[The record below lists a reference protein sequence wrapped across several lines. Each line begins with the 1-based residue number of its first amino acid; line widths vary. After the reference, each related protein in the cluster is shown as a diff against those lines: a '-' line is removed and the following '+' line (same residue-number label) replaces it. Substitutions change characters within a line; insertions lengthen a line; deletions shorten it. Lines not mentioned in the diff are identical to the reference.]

1 VRAVLVAQCFSLGV
15 MGPGGR
21 SEEAVKPWP
30 ALVRDYPPPI
40 ATGQG
45 NHGRRRTCC
54 AAGHDPSQGHR
65 SASRARRRVRSV
77 TGLRAMSGRGQGEG
91 PRPTATRRAW
101 ALIDADTGLY
111 LAGKEPEERVSIA
124 STTKIM
130 VALVA
135 LDEGVDF
142 DEQVTVSED
151 AASYAGSV
159 YSNVGLYPYDRVSV
173 RDLLTAALVPSG
185 TDAVYALA
193 EHLGDG
199 SVDEFVAKMNDK
211 AKELDLENTHFENP
225 AGIDARGNHSS
236 AADLATITREAM
248 KYPVFREIVDE
259 PEATIS
265 TQDREIEV
273 FTTNLLVLPNSGYD
287 YGPATGAKTGT
298 STEAGPCLVASA
310 KSDDESYIVAVLG
323 AAGDLQRF
331 DAARTALGY
340 GFQSYDR
347 GPLVDKAETYKTLTL
362 PYRPRETVALAA
374 MEGVFGPSGPGLEV
388 ERRITAGAPPPEVR
402 AGEKLGTLE
411 VFVNGRII
419 GTSPLVAKTG
429 YEVASPWQKAQ
440 RAVAWP
446 AQMLWAVIEGW
457 ISKRVSEGT

>member
-1 VRAVLVAQCFSLGV
+1 MNLVKGAATSVVFLILLLFSPVSSLDRAAAQETKPEAP
-15 MGPGGR
+15 PG
-21 SEEAVKPWP
+21 APK
-30 ALVRDYPPPI
+30 L
-40 ATGQG
+40 
-45 NHGRRRTCC
+45 N
-54 AAGHDPSQGHR
+54 AGSW
-65 SASRARRRVRSV
+65 
-77 TGLRAMSGRGQGEG
+77 T
-91 PRPTATRRAW
+91 
-101 ALIDADTGLY
+101 LIDADTGLY

-151 AASYAGSV
+151 AASYAGPV
-159 YSNVGLYPYDRVSV
+159 NGVLYSNVGLYPYDRVSV

-265 TQDREIEV
+265 TQDREIDV

-298 STEAGPCLVASA
+298 SNQAGFCVVATAQSG
-310 KSDDESYIVAVLG
+310 DESYIAVVLE
-323 AAGDLQRF
+323 AAEDLQRF
-331 DAARTALGY
+331 EAARTALEY
-340 GFQSYDR
+340 GFGEYER
-347 GPLVDKAETYKTLTL
+347 EPLVEREDPYAELKL
-362 PYRPRETVALAA
+362 PYRRGETVKLVAARDVSALA
-374 MEGVFGPSGPGLEV
+374 GPGLEV
-388 ERRITAGAPPPEVR
+388 VRNSTNKEAPPSAE
-402 AGEKLGTLE
+402 AGRKLGTVE
-411 VFVNGRII
+411 VSVDGRSV
-419 GTSPLVAKTG
+419 GSSPLVVQKG
-429 YEVASPWQKAQ
+429 YKEASLWQKITY
-440 RAVAWP
+440 
-446 AQMLWAVIEGW
+446 WAGGLKRW
-457 ISKRVSEGT
+457 ILSR